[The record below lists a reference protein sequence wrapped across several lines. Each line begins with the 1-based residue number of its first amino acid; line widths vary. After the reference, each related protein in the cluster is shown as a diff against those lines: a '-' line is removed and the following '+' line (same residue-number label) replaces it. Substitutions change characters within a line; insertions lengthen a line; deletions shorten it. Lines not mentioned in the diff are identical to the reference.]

1 MPRSST
7 TGRVLN
13 RVDLQGGKRNNAYVF
28 RDGQRGGKWCLYFLN
43 RETNQRHRFVLKH
56 SNGSFPDPTADGV
69 DDALELAQEKHID
82 LRTRTERGEV
92 VNVLTIAE
100 MIKRFLD
107 REEKRISSRPPLPLL
122 CVSAEWTGKGPSH
135 SIPELLLVTRT
146 QGWFNFINIL
156 FCDSH

>member
-69 DDALELAQEKHID
+69 DDALELAQEKSTSLGD
-82 LRTRTERGEV
+82 ALRAG
-92 VNVLTIAE
+92 
-100 MIKRFLD
+100 
-107 REEKRISSRPPLPLL
+107 
-122 CVSAEWTGKGPSH
+122 
-135 SIPELLLVTRT
+135 LLVH
-146 QGWFNFINIL
+146 L
-156 FCDSH
+156 LV